1 MSRCPA
7 ALTRQRQHGGLCGQR
22 ENVATSWSTI
32 AATRSANVTQKL
44 AIMMRW

>member
-7 ALTRQRQHGGLCGQR
+7 ALTRQPQQGGSCGHLW
-22 ENVATSWSTI
+22 NVATSCSAM

-44 AIMMRW
+44 AITIR